1 MSLARFWSKFKLLH
15 FSQPVGDRP
24 LYRAI
29 QGRAITSILEINAG
43 TCQRSERIVQSLREQ
58 GLGDGFRYAVIDPF
72 EMGGSERLTLKG
84 CHTLLGKLGARPLP
98 VPNTGNLAV
107 ALTRV
112 AHTIG
117 AIDLVIA
124 DCAMSELEQPSVRAV
139 LHKLLHTESLLVG
152 KRDAS
157 SPFSVLSIN
166 QFVAEPMRR
175 AA

>member
-29 QGRAITSILEINAG
+29 HGRVITSILEINAG
-43 TCQRSERIVQSLREQ
+43 TCQRSERVVRVLREQ

-72 EMGGSERLTLKG
+72 EMGGGERLTLKG
-84 CHTLLGKLGARPLP
+84 CHTLLGKLGAKPLP
-98 VPNTGNLAV
+98 VPNTGNLAI

-124 DCAMSELEQPSVRAV
+124 DCAVSELEQPTVRAV
-139 LHKLLHTESLLVG
+139 LHKLFHADTLLVSKAEVSG
-152 KRDAS
+152 
-157 SPFSVLSIN
+157 PFAVLPVK
-166 QFVAEPMRR
+166 QFVAEPIRR